1 MKYAIN
7 CKMEDEAEKLLS
19 FLDSKGFEWKSGHN
33 LNKFT
38 NWEFEKENTCY
49 TLDYQEW
56 DKIVMVTS
64 INELNRNEL
73 EIISTKDFI
82 NNYQKYTNG
91 FFGE

>member
-19 FLDSKGFEWKSGHN
+19 FLDSKGFEWRSGHN
-33 LNKFT
+33 LKNFT
-38 NWEFEKENTCY
+38 NWKHRESDTCY
-49 TLDYQEW
+49 RLDYYELN
-56 DKIVMVTS
+56 KIVMVTS
-64 INELNRNEL
+64 TEKINKIDC
-73 EIISTKDFI
+73 EIISSNDFM